1 MKRIY
6 AMLALFLAAGLIL
19 VLLSACAASAPQPSP
34 EPEQNYTDEEPPVSS
49 SMGLPPDIW
58 AGGSVE
64 HFYEELP
71 VSDGRVWNGA
81 AWVEPKDPEV
91 TQRQSVEPDVLCDV
105 QWAEGVSGDEEILDT
120 VRDYFILRLTLQCAP
135 DAAVDS
141 SCCTEALREEAKFR
155 AYMLSGVLY
164 HRIEETIELEQPS
177 YPAPDTAEA
186 SVTTDGTQYTSQVTE
201 SRATTQDN
209 YCGALHLTLQKAG
222 GSWVVTD
229 DGTEPDNYFWN
240 GVEAPVQPEAD
251 IRQTVEAYFRMR
263 ADEMAGQLGDSSCTT
278 NRLLA
283 EAGDFAAA
291 MNIFRIYEAQ
301 AQACKYGS
309 PQYSRQAVRVPVTE
323 VVRVSH
329 LYYYQ
334 QKPVVGTRFVT
345 VDHILTLQSGNERYL
360 VIGDLYRYGDHECNI
375 VDYLD

>member
-1 MKRIY
+1 MRKQICFL
-6 AMLALFLAAGLIL
+6 MALVFLLT
-19 VLLSACAASAPQPSP
+19 LLSACAASAPQPSP
-34 EPEQNYTDEEPPVSS
+34 EPEQGYTDEETPVSS
-49 SMGLPPDIW
+49 SVGLPPDIW

-64 HFYEELP
+64 HFYEELA

-81 AWVEPKDPEV
+81 AWVAPTDPEV
-91 TQRQSVEPDVLCDV
+91 TQRQSVEPDVHCDV

-177 YPAPDTAEA
+177 YPTPDTAEV

-201 SRATTQDN
+201 SRAMTQDN
-209 YCGALHLTLQKAG
+209 YCGALHLTLQKTG

-229 DGTEPDNYFWN
+229 DGAGSGNYFWN
-240 GVEAPVQPEAD
+240 GVEDSVQPEAD
-251 IRQTVEAYFRMR
+251 IRQAVEAYFRMR
-263 ADEMAGQLGDSSCTT
+263 ADEMAGQMGDSGCTT
-278 NRLLA
+278 NHLLA

-291 MNIFRIYEAQ
+291 MNIFRVYEAQ
-301 AQACKYGS
+301 TRACKYGS
-309 PQYSRQAVRVPVTE
+309 PQYSHQAVRVPVTE
-323 VVRVSH
+323 VMRVSQ

-345 VDHILTLQSGNERYL
+345 VDHTLTLQSNNERYL
-360 VIGDLYRYGDHECNI
+360 VVGDLYSYGDHECNI
-375 VDYLD
+375 LDNLD